1 VDLHVNASLRVCAVV
16 ACLLVGV
23 AVGPA
28 AVAASHDHEY
38 TDFETTP
45 GDRTPGADG
54 VDYRLAVEVTGAFD
68 GHESVEQP
76 EQVLFAV
83 NGTDL
88 EPCAEGGEP
97 FAELPHSLYVERAD
111 GGRAPLAV
119 DGVVWDDDAALFG
132 LSNGDQPAIGVG
144 DTLVLELEGCVDG
157 PDDRGWY
164 RALVNAEGEAPD
176 GETTRID
183 AFSHYFGVCE
193 GCESD
198 GDAREELGTPPSE
211 PDATLTPTA
220 TLTATPTPT
229 ATPTAAPTP
238 TATPTATRTAAPTP
252 TATRSPSPT
261 DPAVGTTEGS
271 PAETGTTPSVGD
283 GAGFP
288 PLAALVALVVA
299 SALRR
304 RR

>member
-1 VDLHVNASLRVCAVV
+1 MNASRRVCAVV

-23 AVGPA
+23 AAGPA
-28 AVAASHDHEY
+28 AVAASHDHGY

-54 VDYRLAVEVTGAFD
+54 VDYRLAVEVTDEFD

-76 EQVLFAV
+76 ERVLFAV
-83 NGTDL
+83 DGTAL

-97 FAELPHSLYVERAD
+97 FAEFPHSLYVERAD
-111 GGRAPLAV
+111 GSRAPLVV

-132 LSNGDQPAIGVG
+132 LSDDDQPAIGVG

-198 GDAREELGTPPSE
+198 GDAREELGAPPSE
-211 PDATLTPTA
+211 SD
-220 TLTATPTPT
+220 ATPTPT
-229 ATPTAAPTP
+229 TAPTASPTPTTMPTAIP
-238 TATPTATRTAAPTP
+238 TSTATPTATRTATPPP

-261 DPAVGTTEGS
+261 DPAVGATERS
-271 PAETGTTPSVGD
+271 ATETGTTPSVGD
-283 GAGFP
+283 GAGFA

>member
-1 VDLHVNASLRVCAVV
+1 MNASLRVCAVV
-16 ACLLVGV
+16 VCLLVGV
-23 AVGPA
+23 AAGSGGA
-28 AVAASHDHEY
+28 AASHDHEY

-54 VDYRLAVEVTGAFD
+54 VDYRLAVEVTDEFD

-76 EQVLFAV
+76 ERVLFAV
-83 NGTDL
+83 NGTAL
-88 EPCAEGGEP
+88 EPCAEDGEP

-132 LSNGDQPAIGVG
+132 LSDGDQPAIGVG
-144 DTLVLELEGCVDG
+144 DTLVLELEGCVAS

-164 RALVNAEGEAPD
+164 RALVNAEGDALD
-176 GETTRID
+176 GESTSLD
-183 AFSHYFGVCE
+183 AFSHYFGLCD
-193 GCESD
+193 GCASD
-198 GDAREELGTPPSE
+198 DDTREQLGTPPSE
-211 PDATLTPTA
+211 PDATPTPTPIP
-220 TLTATPTPT
+220 TATPTPT
-229 ATPTAAPTP
+229 PTAI
-238 TATPTATRTAAPTP
+238 PTP

-261 DPAVGTTEGS
+261 ATATPKPTGTTVGAEERS
-271 PAETGTTPSVGD
+271 PSGTTPSVGD
-283 GAGFP
+283 GPGFA
-288 PLAALVALVVA
+288 PLAALFALVVA